1 MGYESILAR
10 RYAFSRRKDM
20 AIMVLVGLLKFGIGL
35 AIIALGFTLYHHLVL
50 DDFNREFPF
59 VTAPIALVY
68 TVLAVAIV
76 LFGLTHYAIVKRR
89 KQKENFVTVISVI
102 SMLGIMVGTAALI
115 TVLAVF
121 NGFSTVV
128 TNVLVS
134 FDPHLRITAL
144 SADSTLESPA
154 TLSNTSALE
163 AKLLAMPEVLHAA
176 PVVSNKTVLVHFTL
190 PRVAIL
196 TGIDQKKAEQVSGL
210 KSSIQTGKLQLDSNS
225 IVVGQLLADQLALIV
240 GDTIDAYSPVGLA
253 KVLTE
258 PVAPR
263 VRPLIVRG
271 IFAANNRE
279 YDAMNCYTSLD
290 VARDLFDVPQGNA
303 TSMDIKLHSIEDANS
318 VKEKLLGSLSA
329 KTFKVQTWYDLHTD
343 LYSVMEI
350 ERWIAY
356 TILFLIVGVASFNIF
371 SSLTMTV
378 FQKQRDIGLLRALGA
393 SAKGIRNIFIL
404 QGSFVGLI
412 GTIVGCL
419 LGLTIVVLQQQFGF
433 FKLDVSVYIIPAL
446 PVELRWSDFVVV
458 GIGSLALATF
468 GAYIPA
474 RKASSVRPSEA
485 LRWE

>member
-20 AIMVLVGLLKFGIGL
+20 AIMVLVGLLKLGIGL
-35 AIIALGFTLYHHLVL
+35 AVIGLGLTLYHHLVL
-50 DDFNREFPF
+50 DDFNREYSF
-59 VTAPIALVY
+59 VTAPIAQVY
-68 TVLAVAIV
+68 TVLAIVIV
-76 LFGLTHYAIVKRR
+76 LFGIAHYAIVKRR

-196 TGIDQKKAEQVSGL
+196 TGIDKKKAEEVSGL
-210 KSSIQTGKLQLDSNS
+210 KTSIQTGKLQLDSNS
-225 IVVGQLLADQLALIV
+225 IVVGQLLADQLAIIV

-263 VRPLIVRG
+263 VKPLIVRG

-279 YDAMNCYTSLD
+279 YDAMNCYSSLD

-318 VKEKLLGSLSA
+318 VKEKLSGTLSA
-329 KTFKVQTWYDLHTD
+329 KDFKVQTWYDLHTD

-468 GAYIPA
+468 GAFIPA